1 MKTFEVTTLETVKVV
16 VKNVYVFTADN
27 ETTVEDAKELV
38 EQGNVC
44 RSMATTF
51 EETESEPKIK
61 VVKAHCVETW
71 EAEKA
76 RLEELENEK
85 YEKEDSKNGNVGRF

>member
-1 MKTFEVTTLETVKVV
+1 MKTFEVTTLETMTVV

-44 RSMATTF
+44 RLKATFF

-61 VVKAHCVETW
+61 VVKAYCVEEW
-71 EAEKA
+71 EAEKE
-76 RLEELENEK
+76 RLEEIQNEK
-85 YEKEDSKNGNVGRF
+85 DEKEDSKNGTVGRF